1 MHRLARND
9 ARRFLF
15 DAHALRIL
23 DRALAIDGIA
33 KTVDNAA
40 QQTLADWHVHDG
52 AGALDGV
59 AFLDL
64 AVGAEDHDA
73 DIVGF
78 KIEGHALHAIGE
90 LHHLASLHLVQA
102 VNAGDAV
109 PDAQHGSDFGNL
121 GLRATLG
128 DLVLDDLRKIGRAS
142 WRDRVCQYG

>member
-40 QQTLADWHVHDG
+40 QQTLADSHVHDG
-52 AGALDGV
+52 AGALDGF

-78 KIEGHALHAIGE
+78 MIEGHALHAIGE
-90 LHHLASLHLVQA
+90 LHHLASLPVVQA

-109 PDAQHGSDFGNL
+109 PDAKHGSDFGRSEEHTSELQSLMRISYAVFCLNK
-121 GLRATLG
+121 
-128 DLVLDDLRKIGRAS
+128 KIL
-142 WRDRVCQYG
+142 

>member
-64 AVGAEDHDA
+64 AVGAEDPDA

-78 KIEGHALHAIGE
+78 KIEGHALHPIKSEERRVGKE
-90 LHHLASLHLVQA
+90 G
-102 VNAGDAV
+102 VN
-109 PDAQHGSDFGNL
+109 
-121 GLRATLG
+121 
-128 DLVLDDLRKIGRAS
+128 
-142 WRDRVCQYG
+142 